1 MMSENPLLANR
12 SRRNETI
19 IPLVE
24 QFFKQL
30 SEQFRAKVVS
40 WSSQDIPTRI
50 AAVEATNM
58 SDLLSNQEFRDS
70 VMYSVVRIRGVPVE
84 GCVMMQYPL
93 FAKLLEVSIGG
104 EGGTD
109 FSAPVRNLTDFEEAF
124 ATRTFEHLRK
134 QMEKSWNFGRK
145 SIDIQMGRPT
155 LNAPAFGLKAKSME
169 VIAAT
174 VDIGPITSPYG
185 LLSLALPSQ
194 VFERALGSS
203 LAPLP
208 DDSEPSFDS
217 VMDVMVDF
225 VAELDRLKMSVRELR
240 ALQEGS
246 VLPVKRVDEV
256 NVRINGKEAFR
267 GSFGSNGDLRA
278 VRITEVLSKNK

>member
-1 MMSENPLLANR
+1 MSENPLLANR

-40 WSSQDIPTRI
+40 WASQDIPTRI

-58 SDLLSNQEFRDS
+58 SDLLANQEFRDS
-70 VMYSVVRIRGVPVE
+70 VIYSVVRVRGVPVE

-104 EGGTD
+104 EGGSD
-109 FSAPVRNLTDFEEAF
+109 FSAPVRNLTVFEESF
-124 ATRTFEHLRK
+124 AQRTFEHLRV
-134 QMEKSWNFGRK
+134 QMQQSWSFGRK
-145 SIDIQMGRPT
+145 GIEIQIGEPS
-155 LNAPAFGLKAKSME
+155 LNPPAFGLKAKSME

-185 LLSLALPSQ
+185 LMSLALPSQ
-194 VFERALGSS
+194 LFERALGSS

-208 DDSEPSFDS
+208 DDSEPSFDNLL
-217 VMDVMVDF
+217 DVQVDL
-225 VAELDRLKMSVRELR
+225 VAELERIPMSVSELR
-240 ALQEGS
+240 SIDVGS
-246 VLPVKRVDEV
+246 VLDVTRVDEV
-256 NVRINGKEAFR
+256 NVRINGKEAFK
-267 GSFGSNGDLRA
+267 GTFGSSGDVRA
-278 VRITEVLSKNK
+278 VQITEVLAQ

>member
-246 VLPVKRVDEV
+246 VLTVKRVDEV

>member
-1 MMSENPLLANR
+1 MSENPLLANR

-70 VMYSVVRIRGVPVE
+70 VIYAVVRIRGVPVE

-109 FSAPVRNLTDFEEAF
+109 FSAPVRNLTDFEESF
-124 ATRTFEHLRK
+124 AHRTFSHLK
-134 QMEKSWNFGRK
+134 TQMEKSWNFGRK
-145 SIDIQMGRPT
+145 ALEIQVARPT
-155 LNAPAFGLKAKSME
+155 LNPPAFGLKAKTME

-185 LLSLALPSQ
+185 LMSLALPSQ

-203 LAPLP
+203 LAPLT
-208 DDSEPSFDS
+208 DDTEPSFDS
-217 VMDVMVDF
+217 VLDVSVDF
-225 VAELDRLKMSVRELR
+225 VAELDRLKMSVHELR
-240 ALQEGS
+240 ALAVGS
-246 VLPVKRVDEV
+246 VLTIKRVDEV
-256 NVRINGKEAFR
+256 NVRVNGKSAFV
-267 GSFGSNGDLRA
+267 GSFGSNGDVRA
-278 VRITEVLSKNK
+278 VRITDVLSKK

>member
-1 MMSENPLLANR
+1 MSENPLLANR

-30 SEQFRAKVVS
+30 SEQFRAKIVS
-40 WSSQDIPTRI
+40 WASQDIPTRI

-58 SDLLSNQEFRDS
+58 SDLLANQEFRDS
-70 VMYSVVRIRGVPVE
+70 VIYAVLRVRGVPVE

-109 FSAPVRNLTDFEEAF
+109 FSAPVRSLTDFEENF
-124 ATRTFEHLRK
+124 AQRTFDHLRI
-134 QMEKSWNFGRK
+134 QMQKSWNFGRK
-145 SIDIQMGRPT
+145 AIEIQIANPT
-155 LNAPAFGLKAKSME
+155 LNPPTFGLKAKSME

-185 LLSLALPSQ
+185 LMSLALPSQ
-194 VFERALGSS
+194 LFERALGSS
-203 LAPLP
+203 LGPIQ
-208 DDSEPSFDS
+208 DDTEPSFDR
-217 VMDVMVDF
+217 VMDVKVDF
-225 VAELDRLKMSVRELR
+225 VAELDRLQMSVRELR
-240 ALQEGS
+240 ALEIGT
-246 VLPVKRVDEV
+246 VLTIKRVDEV
-256 NVRINGKEAFR
+256 NVRVNGKSAFK
-267 GSFGSNGDLRA
+267 GSFGNNGDLRA
-278 VRITEVLSKNK
+278 VRITNVLSKK

>member
-1 MMSENPLLANR
+1 MSENPLLANR

-70 VMYSVVRIRGVPVE
+70 VIYSVVRIRGVPVE

-109 FSAPVRNLTDFEEAF
+109 FSAPVRNLTDFEESF
-124 ATRTFEHLRK
+124 AHRTFAHLK
-134 QMEKSWNFGRK
+134 TQMEKSWNFGRK
-145 SIDIQMGRPT
+145 PLEIQVARPT
-155 LNAPAFGLKAKSME
+155 LNPPAFGLKAKTME

-185 LLSLALPSQ
+185 LMSLALPSQ

-203 LAPLP
+203 LAPLS
-208 DDSEPSFDS
+208 DDTEPSFDT
-217 VMDVMVDF
+217 VLDVSVDF
-225 VAELDRLKMSVRELR
+225 VAELDRLKMSVHELR
-240 ALQEGS
+240 ALTVGS
-246 VLPVKRVDEV
+246 VLNIKRVDEA
-256 NVRINGKEAFR
+256 NVRVNGKAAFT
-267 GSFGSNGDLRA
+267 GLFGSNGDVRA
-278 VRITEVLSKNK
+278 VRITDVLSKK

>member
-1 MMSENPLLANR
+1 MSENPLLANR

-70 VMYSVVRIRGVPVE
+70 VIYAVVRIRGVPVE

-109 FSAPVRNLTDFEEAF
+109 FSAPVRNLTDFEESF
-124 ATRTFEHLRK
+124 AQRTFAHLK
-134 QMEKSWNFGRK
+134 TQMEKSWNFGRK
-145 SIDIQMGRPT
+145 ALEIQVARPT
-155 LNAPAFGLKAKSME
+155 LNPPAFGLKAKSME

-185 LLSLALPSQ
+185 LMSLALPSQ

-203 LAPLP
+203 LAPLS
-208 DDSEPSFDS
+208 DDTEPSFDG
-217 VMDVMVDF
+217 VLDVKVDF
-225 VAELDRLKMSVRELR
+225 VAELDRLKMTVQELR
-240 ALQEGS
+240 GLTVGS
-246 VLPVKRVDEV
+246 VLNIKRVDEV
-256 NVRINGKEAFR
+256 NVRVNGQQAFT

-278 VRITEVLSKNK
+278 VRIMDVLSQK

>member
-1 MMSENPLLANR
+1 MSENPLLANR

-70 VMYSVVRIRGVPVE
+70 VIYAVVRIRGVPVE

-109 FSAPVRNLTDFEEAF
+109 FSAPVRNLTDFEESF
-124 ATRTFEHLRK
+124 AQRTFAHLK
-134 QMEKSWNFGRK
+134 TQMEKSWNFGRK
-145 SIDIQMGRPT
+145 ALEIQVARPT
-155 LNAPAFGLKAKSME
+155 LNPPAFGLKAKSME

-185 LLSLALPSQ
+185 LMSLALPSQ

-203 LAPLP
+203 LAPLS
-208 DDSEPSFDS
+208 DDTEPSFDG
-217 VMDVMVDF
+217 VLDVKVDF
-225 VAELDRLKMSVRELR
+225 VAELDRLKMTVQELR
-240 ALQEGS
+240 GLTVGS
-246 VLPVKRVDEV
+246 VLNIKRVDEV
-256 NVRINGKEAFR
+256 SVRVNGQPAFT
-267 GSFGSNGDLRA
+267 GSFGSNADLRA
-278 VRITEVLSKNK
+278 VRITDVLSEK

>member
-1 MMSENPLLANR
+1 MSENPLLANR

-70 VMYSVVRIRGVPVE
+70 VIYAVVRIRGVPVE

-109 FSAPVRNLTDFEEAF
+109 FSAPVRNLTDFEESF
-124 ATRTFEHLRK
+124 AHRTFAHLK
-134 QMEKSWNFGRK
+134 IQMEKSWNFGRK
-145 SIDIQMGRPT
+145 ALEIQVARPT
-155 LNAPAFGLKAKSME
+155 LNPPAFGLKAKSME

-185 LLSLALPSQ
+185 LMSLALPSQ

-203 LAPLP
+203 LAPLS
-208 DDSEPSFDS
+208 DDTEPSFDT
-217 VMDVMVDF
+217 VLDVCVDF
-225 VAELDRLKMSVRELR
+225 VAELDRLTMSVQELR
-240 ALQEGS
+240 ALTVGS
-246 VLPVKRVDEV
+246 VLNVKRVDEV
-256 NVRINGKEAFR
+256 NVRVNGKAAFT
-267 GSFGSNGDLRA
+267 GSFGSNGDVRA
-278 VRITEVLSKNK
+278 VRITDVLSKK

>member
-1 MMSENPLLANR
+1 MSENPLLANR

-24 QFFKQL
+24 QFFKQV
-30 SEQFRAKVVS
+30 SELFRAKIVS
-40 WSSQDIPTRI
+40 WASQDIPTRI

-58 SDLLSNQEFRDS
+58 SDLLANQEFRDS
-70 VMYSVVRIRGVPVE
+70 VIYAVVRIRGVPVE

-109 FSAPVRNLTDFEEAF
+109 FSAPVRNLTDFEENF
-124 ATRTFEHLRK
+124 AQRAFEHLK
-134 QMEKSWNFGRK
+134 AQMEKSWSFGRK
-145 SIDIQMGRPT
+145 KLEIQIANPT
-155 LNAPAFGLKAKSME
+155 LNPPAFGLKAKSME

-185 LLSLALPSQ
+185 LMSLALPSQ

-203 LAPLP
+203 LGPLP
-208 DDSEPSFDS
+208 DEGEPSFES
-217 VMDVMVDF
+217 VMDIQVDF
-225 VAELDRLKMSVRELR
+225 VAELDRLRMSVRELR
-240 ALQEGS
+240 ELDVGS
-246 VLPVKRVDEV
+246 VLTVKRVDEV
-256 NVRINGKEAFR
+256 TVRINGKSAFT
-267 GSFGSNGDLRA
+267 GSFGSSGDTRA
-278 VRITEVLSKNK
+278 VRITDVLTKK

>member
-1 MMSENPLLANR
+1 MSENPLLANR

-70 VMYSVVRIRGVPVE
+70 VIYAVVRIRGVPVE

-109 FSAPVRNLTDFEEAF
+109 FSAPVRNLTDFEESF
-124 ATRTFEHLRK
+124 AQRTFAHLK
-134 QMEKSWNFGRK
+134 TQMEKSWNFGRK
-145 SIDIQMGRPT
+145 ALEIQVARPT
-155 LNAPAFGLKAKSME
+155 LNPPAFGLKAKSME

-185 LLSLALPSQ
+185 LMSLALPSQ

-203 LAPLP
+203 LAPLS
-208 DDSEPSFDS
+208 DDTEPSFDG
-217 VMDVMVDF
+217 VLDVKVDF
-225 VAELDRLKMSVRELR
+225 VAELDRLKMTVQELR
-240 ALQEGS
+240 GLTVGS
-246 VLPVKRVDEV
+246 VLNVKRVDEV
-256 NVRINGKEAFR
+256 NVRVNGQQAFT

-278 VRITEVLSKNK
+278 VRITDVLSQK

>member
-1 MMSENPLLANR
+1 MSENPLLANR

-70 VMYSVVRIRGVPVE
+70 VIYAVVRIRGVPVE

-109 FSAPVRNLTDFEEAF
+109 FSAPVRNLTDFEESF
-124 ATRTFEHLRK
+124 AHRTFSHLK
-134 QMEKSWNFGRK
+134 TQMEKSWNFGRK
-145 SIDIQMGRPT
+145 ALEIQVARPT
-155 LNAPAFGLKAKSME
+155 LNPPAFGLKAKSME

-185 LLSLALPSQ
+185 LMSLALPSQ

-203 LAPLP
+203 LAPLS
-208 DDSEPSFDS
+208 DDTEPSFDT
-217 VMDVMVDF
+217 VLDVRVDF
-225 VAELDRLKMSVRELR
+225 VAELDRLKMSVHELR
-240 ALQEGS
+240 ALTVGS
-246 VLPVKRVDEV
+246 VLNIKRVDEV
-256 NVRINGKEAFR
+256 NVRVNGKAAFT
-267 GSFGSNGDLRA
+267 GSFGSNGDVRA
-278 VRITEVLSKNK
+278 VRITDVLSKS

>member
-1 MMSENPLLANR
+1 MSENPLLANR

-70 VMYSVVRIRGVPVE
+70 VIYAVVRIRGVPVE

-109 FSAPVRNLTDFEEAF
+109 FSAPVRNLTDFEESF
-124 ATRTFEHLRK
+124 AHRTFSHLK
-134 QMEKSWNFGRK
+134 TQMEKSWNFGRK
-145 SIDIQMGRPT
+145 ALEIQVARPT
-155 LNAPAFGLKAKSME
+155 LNPPAFGLKAKSME

-185 LLSLALPSQ
+185 LMSLALPSQ

-203 LAPLP
+203 LAPMS
-208 DDSEPSFDS
+208 DDTEPSFDG
-217 VMDVMVDF
+217 VLDVKVDF
-225 VAELDRLKMSVRELR
+225 VAELDRLKMTVQELR
-240 ALQEGS
+240 GLTVGS
-246 VLPVKRVDEV
+246 VLNIKRVDEV
-256 NVRINGKEAFR
+256 NVRVNGQHAFT
-267 GSFGSNGDLRA
+267 GSFGSNGDVRA
-278 VRITEVLSKNK
+278 VRITDVLSQK

>member
-1 MMSENPLLANR
+1 MSENPLLANR

-70 VMYSVVRIRGVPVE
+70 VIYAVVRIRGVPVE

-109 FSAPVRNLTDFEEAF
+109 FSAPVRNLTDFEESF
-124 ATRTFEHLRK
+124 AHRTFSHLK
-134 QMEKSWNFGRK
+134 TQMEKSWNFGRK
-145 SIDIQMGRPT
+145 ALEIQVARPT
-155 LNAPAFGLKAKSME
+155 LNPPAFGLKAKSME

-185 LLSLALPSQ
+185 LMSLALPSQ

-203 LAPLP
+203 LAPLS
-208 DDSEPSFDS
+208 DDTEPSFDT
-217 VMDVMVDF
+217 VLDVRVDF
-225 VAELDRLKMSVRELR
+225 VAELDRLKMSVHELR
-240 ALQEGS
+240 TLTVGS
-246 VLPVKRVDEV
+246 VLNIKRVDEV
-256 NVRINGKEAFR
+256 NVRVNGKAAFT
-267 GSFGSNGDLRA
+267 GSFGSNGDVRA
-278 VRITEVLSKNK
+278 VRITDVLSKN

>member
-1 MMSENPLLANR
+1 MSENPLLANR

-70 VMYSVVRIRGVPVE
+70 VIYAVVRIRGVPVE

-109 FSAPVRNLTDFEEAF
+109 FSAPVRNLTDFEESF
-124 ATRTFEHLRK
+124 AQRTFAHLK
-134 QMEKSWNFGRK
+134 TQMEKSWNFGRK
-145 SIDIQMGRPT
+145 ALEIQVARPT
-155 LNAPAFGLKAKSME
+155 LNPPAFGLKAKSME

-185 LLSLALPSQ
+185 LMSLALPSQ

-203 LAPLP
+203 LAPLS
-208 DDSEPSFDS
+208 DDTEPSFDG
-217 VMDVMVDF
+217 VLDVKVDF
-225 VAELDRLKMSVRELR
+225 VAELDRLKMTVQELR
-240 ALQEGS
+240 GLTVGS
-246 VLPVKRVDEV
+246 VLSVKRVDEV
-256 NVRINGKEAFR
+256 NVRVNGQQAFT

-278 VRITEVLSKNK
+278 VRITDVLSQK

>member
-1 MMSENPLLANR
+1 MSENPLLANR

-70 VMYSVVRIRGVPVE
+70 VIYAVVRIRGVPVE

-109 FSAPVRNLTDFEEAF
+109 FSAPVRNLTDFEESF
-124 ATRTFEHLRK
+124 AHRTFSHLK
-134 QMEKSWNFGRK
+134 AQMEKSWNFGRK
-145 SIDIQMGRPT
+145 ALEIQVARPT
-155 LNAPAFGLKAKSME
+155 LNPPAFGLKAKTME

-185 LLSLALPSQ
+185 LMSLALPSQ

-203 LAPLP
+203 LAPLT
-208 DDSEPSFDS
+208 DDTEPSFDS
-217 VMDVMVDF
+217 VLDVSVDF
-225 VAELDRLKMSVRELR
+225 VAELDRLKMSVHELR
-240 ALQEGS
+240 ALAVGS
-246 VLPVKRVDEV
+246 VLTIKRVDEV
-256 NVRINGKEAFR
+256 NVRVNGKSAFV
-267 GSFGSNGDLRA
+267 GSFGSNGDVRA
-278 VRITEVLSKNK
+278 VQITDVLSKK

>member
-1 MMSENPLLANR
+1 MSENPLLANR

-70 VMYSVVRIRGVPVE
+70 VIYAVVRIRGVPVE

-109 FSAPVRNLTDFEEAF
+109 FSAPVRNLTDFEESF
-124 ATRTFEHLRK
+124 AHRTFSHLK
-134 QMEKSWNFGRK
+134 SQMEKSWNFGRK
-145 SIDIQMGRPT
+145 ALEIQVARPT
-155 LNAPAFGLKAKSME
+155 LNPPAFGLKAKSME

-185 LLSLALPSQ
+185 LMSLALPSQ

-203 LAPLP
+203 LAPLS
-208 DDSEPSFDS
+208 DDTEPSFET
-217 VMDVMVDF
+217 VLDVRVDF
-225 VAELDRLKMSVRELR
+225 VAELDRLKMSVHELR
-240 ALQEGS
+240 ALTVGS
-246 VLPVKRVDEV
+246 VLTIKRVDEV
-256 NVRINGKEAFR
+256 NVRVNGKAAFT
-267 GSFGSNGDLRA
+267 GSFGSNGDVRA
-278 VRITEVLSKNK
+278 VRITDVLSKN

>member
-1 MMSENPLLANR
+1 MSENPLLANR

-30 SEQFRAKVVS
+30 SEQFRSKIVS
-40 WSSQDIPTRI
+40 WASQDIPTRI

-58 SDLLSNQEFRDS
+58 SDLLANQEFRDS
-70 VMYSVVRIRGVPVE
+70 VIYSVVRVRGVPVE

-104 EGGTD
+104 EGGSD
-109 FSAPVRNLTDFEEAF
+109 FSAPVRNLTVFEESF
-124 ATRTFEHLRK
+124 ALRTFEHLRL
-134 QMEKSWNFGRK
+134 QMQQSWSFGRK
-145 SIDIQMGRPT
+145 GIEIQIGEPS
-155 LNAPAFGLKAKSME
+155 LNPPAFGLKAKSME

-185 LLSLALPSQ
+185 LMSLALPSQ
-194 VFERALGSS
+194 LFERALGSS

-208 DDSEPSFDS
+208 DDSEPSFDNLL
-217 VMDVMVDF
+217 DVQVDL
-225 VAELDRLKMSVRELR
+225 VAELERIPMSVSELR
-240 ALQEGS
+240 SIDVGS
-246 VLPVKRVDEV
+246 VLDVIRVDEV
-256 NVRINGKEAFR
+256 NVRINGKEAFK
-267 GSFGSNGDLRA
+267 GTFGSSGDVRA
-278 VRITEVLSKNK
+278 VQITEVLAQ